1 MGTALYR
8 WDRILGMTDRLSQ
21 LAQILTSE
29 GFDAYLACTPISM
42 GYLAG
47 LFEDGHERL
56 LLMAIHSSGKMRLIC
71 PALTANQARRMGI
84 EDIRPWADGEDSSV
98 HLSKLAEDWNLKA
111 GRIAVDNEMRAD
123 VLLTLQDTWPAALF
137 KAGDNILSQL
147 TRRKDGLEIELMQ
160 RAANIADE
168 AYRQVKPKIRA
179 GQTEME
185 VGRMLTDAMVELGGK
200 PTFAIVAAGPNG
212 AEPHHLNDETVLKDG
227 DVVIL
232 DFGCDLG
239 GYQSDI
245 TRVVAIGSATD
256 KAKEVYQVV
265 HHAHMAG
272 RATAQ
277 QGVTAGSVD
286 AATRKV
292 IEDAGYG
299 EYFIHRTGHGIGMKG
314 HESPNITPG
323 SDFVLEAG
331 NCFSIEPGIY
341 LPGEF
346 GVRIENIAMARED
359 DCYSFNEE
367 PSPILEI
374 LG

>member
-1 MGTALYR
+1 
-8 WDRILGMTDRLSQ
+8 MTERLSR
-21 LAQILTSE
+21 LAQTLSTE
-29 GFDAYLACTPISM
+29 GFDAYLACTPITM

-56 LLMAIHSSGKMRLIC
+56 LLMAIHADGQVRLIC
-71 PALTANQARRMGI
+71 PALTANQAKRVGI
-84 EDIRPWADGEDSSV
+84 QDVRPWTDGEAPLLHV
-98 HLSKLAEDWNLKA
+98 AELAEDWGLKA

-123 VLLTLQDTWPAALF
+123 ILLALQDALPAALF
-137 KAGDNILSQL
+137 KAGDEIISQL
-147 TRRKDGLEIELMQ
+147 TRRKDGLELELMQ

-168 AYRQVKPKIRA
+168 AYRQVKPRIKA
-179 GQTEME
+179 GQTEVE
-185 VGRMLTDAMVELGGK
+185 VGRMLSEAMANLGGK
-200 PTFAIVAAGPNG
+200 PTFAIVAAGANG
-212 AEPHHLNDETVLKDG
+212 AEPHHLSDDTLLKEG

-232 DFGCDLG
+232 DFGCNLG

-245 TRVVAIGSATD
+245 TRVVAIGDASE
-256 KAKEVYQVV
+256 KAQEVYRVV
-265 HHAHMAG
+265 HQAHMAG
-272 RATAQ
+272 REAAKAGATS
-277 QGVTAGSVD
+277 GSVD

-299 EYFIHRTGHGIGMKG
+299 KYFVHRTGHGIGMRG

-323 SDFVLEAG
+323 SDFVLEPG

-346 GVRIENIAMARED
+346 GVRIENIAMSREG

-367 PSPILEI
+367 PSVELEVV
-374 LG
+374 

>member
-1 MGTALYR
+1 
-8 WDRILGMTDRLSQ
+8 MTDRLSR

-29 GFDAYLACTPISM
+29 GFDAYLACTSISM

-56 LLMAIHSSGKMRLIC
+56 LLMAIRSNGEMRLIC
-71 PALTANQARRMGI
+71 PALTANQAKRIGI
-84 EDIRPWADGEDSSV
+84 EDIRPWADGEDPAT
-98 HLSKLAEDWNLKA
+98 HLLELAADWNLKA
-111 GRIAVDNEMRAD
+111 GRMAVDNEMRAD

-137 KAGDNILSQL
+137 KAGDDILSQL

-160 RAANIADE
+160 KAANIADE

-179 GQTEME
+179 GQTEIE
-185 VGRMLTDAMVELGGK
+185 VGRMLSDAMVELRGK

-212 AEPHHLNDETVLKDG
+212 AEPHHLNDETVLKQG

-245 TRVVAIGSATD
+245 TRVVAIGEASER
-256 KAKEVYQVV
+256 AKQVYQVV
-265 HHAHMAG
+265 HQAHMAG
-272 RATAQ
+272 RSVAK
-277 QGVTAGSVD
+277 QGATAGSVD

-341 LPGEF
+341 LTGEF
-346 GVRIENIAMARED
+346 GVRIENIAMARES

-367 PSPILEI
+367 PSPTLEI